1 MPFSL
6 IFSVGSA
13 INFYACLIVLS
24 IVTWQVLI
32 VVIPMVY
39 ATICLQVMNMSSLLN
54 NIDKGT
60 KFK

>member
-6 IFSVGSA
+6 IFSVGST

-39 ATICLQVMNMSSLLN
+39 ATICLQVMNMSLLN